1 MEIKGKKGFTATV
14 DAMIFIVLMTLVV
27 SVMYHVV
34 DISNDN
40 DVQDASDI
48 LQMLLESEVE
58 IKIEDETME
67 VKMYDGLAYSIYANC
82 GADRAASNILDS
94 HFMREGAY
102 RLTVEHNGN
111 SYSIGSGDGVPT
123 SMYSEDIYSKFY
135 VTKYTLALY

>member
-14 DAMIFIVLMTLVV
+14 DVMIFIVLMTLVI
-27 SVMYHVV
+27 SVMYQVV
-34 DISNDN
+34 DLSDDDN
-40 DVQDASDI
+40 IQDASDI

-58 IKIEDETME
+58 VITEDGTMK
-67 VKMYDGLAYSIYANC
+67 VKMYDGLAYSLYANC

-102 RLTVEHNGN
+102 RLTVEHGDR

-123 SMYSEDIYSKFY
+123 SLYSKDIYSKFY
-135 VTKYTLALY
+135 TTKYTLALY